1 MFTNVVLYWHEQLYM
16 YMYIRGIVYFIGWF
30 SRRADLV
37 MYLPVLQVLYMF
49 YAGLGAFLFSL
60 VSLGEAVSLDAN
72 EICMYMYVMP

>member
-1 MFTNVVLYWHEQLYM
+1 M
-16 YMYIRGIVYFIGWF
+16 YMYIRGIVYFTGWL
-30 SRRADLV
+30 SCRADLV